1 MSFLFYDKKK
11 IIIKFTK
18 IDSGVYYFH
27 ESQCAFIFHQNKSDN
42 RRFEAR
48 LGLFLQKL
56 IHLIIT
62 ILSFRRTLR
71 KNWVD
76 TLPFVPLTSR
86 VLRKFEVYSI
96 FLLPVSMLSLMV
108 FQQMRMSI
116 INFST
121 AFSFR
126 KFVFPV
132 PFKYTW
138 IMLSINWYEFSTPQV
153 LIRTSEM

>member
-1 MSFLFYDKKK
+1 MLFLFYDKKK

-71 KNWVD
+71 KNWRRCIAVRSTYIASVEKISSLISLFHIHASCIHAFLD
-76 TLPFVPLTSR
+76 GFSADAHVHYQFFHS
-86 VLRKFEVYSI
+86 
-96 FLLPVSMLSLMV
+96 FLLSKVCLPCT
-108 FQQMRMSI
+108 I
-116 INFST
+116 
-121 AFSFR
+121 
-126 KFVFPV
+126 
-132 PFKYTW
+132 
-138 IMLSINWYEFSTPQV
+138 
-153 LIRTSEM
+153 